1 MTSPMI
7 WIGAPIIFSII
18 LWFLRPR
25 RALVMI
31 LSTAFC
37 LLLAFLAWIVP
48 IGATIKLGQFTVE
61 VLPRMAILG
70 RRFVLGDG
78 DRFLLILFYVFGA
91 IWFFGSGVIKVDSF
105 FIPIGL
111 GMISLAVAAL
121 SVEPFLY
128 AALLVEVVV
137 LLSVPMLAPI
147 GKPIGQGVLR
157 YLIFQTIAMTFI
169 LLAGWAAG
177 GVEANPTDEKLLLQT
192 VVLLGLGFAFW
203 LAIFP
208 FYTWIPLL
216 ASEVKPYLAGFILS
230 LLPMIA
236 LLLFLD
242 FLNAFA
248 WLRDFN
254 LIPRVLSITGAL
266 MVVMGGGLAAFQNN
280 LARVFAYTVIL
291 ELGFSLLALS
301 LGSQVGLKIFVSFFL
316 PRIITLALW
325 ALALTEFGGGER
337 MVFAHVRGYLRRKP
351 IAGTSIL
358 VAGFSLSGLP
368 LLAGYPLRQILL
380 ENLGQHSTGLVAWVL
395 LGSLGLLIGS
405 FRMLSVLIAAS
416 KEPWALTEEWPQAVL
431 LSAGILMTVILG
443 IFPSW
448 ILPMMQNLLNAFE
461 RLI

>member
-7 WIGAPIIFSII
+7 WIGLPIIISIV
-18 LWFLRPR
+18 LWFQRSKR
-25 RALVMI
+25 ILVMI
-31 LSTAFC
+31 FSTVFC
-37 LLLAFLAWIVP
+37 LLLALLAWIVP
-48 IGATIKLGQFTVE
+48 IGATIKLGQFTFE

-78 DRFLLILFYVFGA
+78 DRFLLILFYLFGA
-91 IWFFGSGVIKVDSF
+91 LWFFGAGVIKTDSF

-111 GMISLAVAAL
+111 GMIALSIAAL

-128 AALLVEVVV
+128 AALLVEMVV
-137 LLSVPMLAPI
+137 LLSVPMLAPT

-177 GVEANPTDEKLLLQT
+177 GVEANPTDEKLLLQA
-192 VVLLGLGFAFW
+192 VVLLGFGFAFW

-230 LLPMIA
+230 LLPLVT
-236 LLLFLD
+236 LLLTLD

-248 WLRDFN
+248 WLRDFS

-266 MVVMGGGLAAFQNN
+266 MVVMGGGLAAFQNH
-280 LARVFAYTVIL
+280 LARLFAYAVIL

-301 LGSQVGLKIFVSFFL
+301 LGSQVGLIIFVSLFL
-316 PRIITLALW
+316 PRVITLALW
-325 ALALTEFGGGER
+325 ALALTEIGEGESL
-337 MVFAHVRGYLRRKP
+337 VFARVRGCLRKKP
-351 IAGTSIL
+351 IAGISIL

-368 LLAGYPLRQILL
+368 LLAGYPLRQVLL
-380 ENLGQHSTGLVAWVL
+380 ENLGQHSPVLVAWVI
-395 LGSLGLLIGS
+395 LGSMGMLVGS
-405 FRMLSVLIAAS
+405 FRILSVLTTAS
-416 KEPWALTEEWPQAVL
+416 KEPWSVTEEWPQAVL
-431 LSAGILMTVILG
+431 LSVGIIMTLILG
-443 IFPSW
+443 LFPKW
-448 ILPMMQNLLNAFE
+448 ILPVMQNLLNAFE